1 LYLLKPHH
9 HAVLSF

>member
-1 LYLLKPHH
+1 LKPHH